1 MNRWMNE
8 WMNSR
13 LSWISFEVIRFNGFS
28 IQINLIWMCYL
39 NETKEWILVKGFL
52 DFWMVRC
59 KTFLRSWA
67 RSTCRMG
74 KPNRTT
80 IEFILLLNQEVNSQ
94 IVQIDS
100 RLFSKLKNE
109 ILPATLLFWE
119 SRKCLNYLDD
129 FLKKKPDRIN
139 EYIIW
144 NVAGKFPNRV
154 HVSKPS
160 PWPQFVPANRQ
171 VCQRRKWTE
180 VSYKGGDTV
189 TSPQNC
195 SSSSKSIPFE

>member
-1 MNRWMNE
+1 MLLEWNE
-8 WMNSR
+8 RMDSCKRFPWFLNGQMQD
-13 LSWISFEVIRFNGFS
+13 IFEVVG
-28 IQINLIWMCYL
+28 
-39 NETKEWILVKGFL
+39 
-52 DFWMVRC
+52 
-59 KTFLRSWA
+59 
-67 RSTCRMG
+67 
-74 KPNRTT
+74 
-80 IEFILLLNQEVNSQ
+80 EVNLSDGKTQSHHYRIYPFAQSRSELSNRSNRFQ
-94 IVQIDS
+94 IVFQSEEWNPS
-100 RLFSKLKNE
+100 RDTSFLKVF
-109 ILPATLLFWE
+109 LFWE
-119 SRKCLNYLDD
+119 SRKFLNYLDD